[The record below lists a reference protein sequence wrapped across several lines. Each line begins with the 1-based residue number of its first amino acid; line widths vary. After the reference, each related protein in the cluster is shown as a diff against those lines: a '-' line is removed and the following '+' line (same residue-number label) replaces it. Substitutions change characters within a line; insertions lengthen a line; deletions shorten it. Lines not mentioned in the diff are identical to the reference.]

1 MFLNPVVFII
11 FNLFQ
16 VFFSD
21 PLVLAL
27 LILLQVNKRIL
38 ALSVLASFSVFT
50 IVVISFLGRKEEREI
65 GIEEENRNH
74 YP

>member
-16 VFFSD
+16 VFFSA

>member
-1 MFLNPVVFII
+1 MLLNPAVFII

-16 VFFSD
+16 FFFSA
-21 PLVLAL
+21 PLVFAL

-50 IVVISFLGRKEEREI
+50 IVISFLGRKEEREI

>member
-1 MFLNPVVFII
+1 MLLIPAVFII

-16 VFFSD
+16 VFFFSA
-21 PLVLAL
+21 PLVFAL

-50 IVVISFLGRKEEREI
+50 IVISFLGRKEEREI

>member
-1 MFLNPVVFII
+1 MPLNPVVFII

-16 VFFSD
+16 VFFSA
-21 PLVLAL
+21 PLVFAL

>member
-1 MFLNPVVFII
+1 MLLNPVVFII

-16 VFFSD
+16 FFFSA
-21 PLVLAL
+21 PLVFAL

-38 ALSVLASFSVFT
+38 ALSVVASFSVFT

-65 GIEEENRNH
+65 GIEKKKRNL

>member
-1 MFLNPVVFII
+1 MLLNPVVFII
-11 FNLFQ
+11 FNLFH
-16 VFFSD
+16 VFFLGPSS
-21 PLVLAL
+21 L
-27 LILLQVNKRIL
+27 LILLQANKRIL

-50 IVVISFLGRKEEREI
+50 IVISFLGRKEEREI

>member
-1 MFLNPVVFII
+1 MLLNPVVFII
-11 FNLFQ
+11 FNLFH
-16 VFFSD
+16 VFFLGPSS
-21 PLVLAL
+21 L
-27 LILLQVNKRIL
+27 LILLQANKRIL